1 MFVALSLTKIIM
13 KFILFIMIEISVY
26 ENGNAFAKNNR
37 AFCRRVDETSVCFP
51 WDSVV
56 MAFRAIF
63 GNSSIVTFTLML

>member
-1 MFVALSLTKIIM
+1 
-13 KFILFIMIEISVY
+13 MIEISVY
-26 ENGNAFAKNNR
+26 EASKDFAQNKR

-51 WDSVV
+51 WDSVI